1 MLGDPEYRANAV
13 KKIETYI
20 ENRIIPSDRLFITG
34 ESLDGKLD
42 SGAIMRTI
50 ELLQKML
57 LDGETAENILC
68 MKKFTPNIQ

>member
-20 ENRIIPSDRLFITG
+20 ENGIIPSDRLFITG

-57 LDGETAENILC
+57 L
-68 MKKFTPNIQ
+68 